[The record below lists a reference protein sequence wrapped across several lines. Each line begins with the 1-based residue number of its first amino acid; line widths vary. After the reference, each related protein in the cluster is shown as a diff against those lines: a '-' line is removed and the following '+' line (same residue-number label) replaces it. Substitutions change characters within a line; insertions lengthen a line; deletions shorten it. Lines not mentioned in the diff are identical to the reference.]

1 MPVLKHAKKKMRQDK
16 KRALQNSRIKTV
28 YREML
33 KIANQAPTQE
43 TVGQA
48 FSSLDRAVKQHIIHK
63 NKAARL
69 KSGLSKLLVKG
80 AETKQKAT
88 SNKKEETKNA
98 SSTKPVA
105 KKTSAKKATSK

>member
-16 KRALQNSRIKTV
+16 VRAIQNKRIRVV

-33 KIANQAPTQE
+33 KIAKQTPTLE
-43 TVGQA
+43 SVGQA

-69 KSGLSKLLVKG
+69 KSSLSKLLPKG
-80 AETKQKAT
+80 ETKLVK
-88 SNKKEETKNA
+88 
-98 SSTKPVA
+98 KPVV
-105 KKTSAKKATSK
+105 KKVKVAPKKS